1 MSELQK
7 ASWGWLGEHVHASV
21 PQCPRLQ
28 QLRSTTSPSQGLIL
42 AAVVRGGD
50 CHSSLQSCLGL
61 ARMLQ
66 SELTRW
72 V

>member
-7 ASWGWLGEHVHASV
+7 ASWGWLGEHVHASA

-28 QLRSTTSPSQGLIL
+28 QLRSTTSPSQGVMV
-42 AAVVRGGD
+42 AVVVRCGD
-50 CHSSLQSCLGL
+50 CRSFLQSCRAL
-61 ARMLQ
+61 ALMLQ
-66 SELTRW
+66 SELTHW